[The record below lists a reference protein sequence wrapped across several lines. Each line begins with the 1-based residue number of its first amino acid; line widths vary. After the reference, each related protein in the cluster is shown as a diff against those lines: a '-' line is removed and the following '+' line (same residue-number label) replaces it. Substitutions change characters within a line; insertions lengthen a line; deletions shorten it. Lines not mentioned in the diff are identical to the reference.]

1 MMALYLSLAAL
12 IIACAAIMA
21 DTPEEAAF
29 TPVIIGMAATIFV
42 ISGQMD
48 TENGTPLHYVVLG
61 FLFTT
66 AITIMSCCL
75 NAAINHQIRKRK
87 LTRPK

>member
-1 MMALYLSLAAL
+1 MALYISLAAL

-29 TPVIIGMAATIFV
+29 TPVIIGLVVTILV

-66 AITIMSCCL
+66 AITIMACCL
-75 NAAINHQIRKRK
+75 NAAIHHQIRKQK
-87 LTRPK
+87 LARPE